1 MIQLITENNNLKEQA
16 KNNSEFKVNC
26 LKNIESMDE
35 YDINIID
42 LNSESLWYNKE
53 GNQESINEINDLK
66 HLKNTIENS
75 LSSKM
80 LIILPQNLNYFWHK
94 YNNKYLNEEQLK
106 NEVKLIKKIINE
118 NIYCFPFDLYYEKSI
133 TKIGDKRISSDFCF
147 NNKQIVDTKCTICKV
162 TEILSSNKSKK
173 INTIKVDDKIYITSL
188 NINENIDL
196 IIEFLKYIKIYN
208 ANEEIIPKWI
218 KDINILNDI
227 EINKQL
233 SQIEENI
240 LKLEQN
246 KVHIKEAIHENNKIK
261 SILYETDKKLQNK
274 IIEIL
279 NEMLDYNDDNFIDE
293 MEEDFRIKK
302 ENITFIVETKGL
314 KRNIA
319 GTDVSKTFNH
329 VLMYEEKLQE
339 IGEKENVKGIFI
351 VATQRD
357 RCLQKRE
364 KTPDRQISIAERN
377 NILIIR
383 TEELLKLFEAFRNKK
398 IKTEKIIKLF
408 NEQIGEFK
416 YGEE

>member
-1 MIQLITENNNLKEQA
+1 
-16 KNNSEFKVNC
+16 
-26 LKNIESMDE
+26 MDE

-80 LIILPQNLNYFWHK
+80 LIILPQNLNYFWYK

-133 TKIGDKRISSDFCF
+133 TQIGDKRISSDFCF

-357 RCLQKRE
+357 RCLQERE

>member
-80 LIILPQNLNYFWHK
+80 LIILPQNLNYFWYK

-118 NIYCFPFDLYYEKSI
+118 NIYCFPFDLYYEKS
-133 TKIGDKRISSDFCF
+133 ISSDFCF

-357 RCLQKRE
+357 RCLQERE

>member
-42 LNSESLWYNKE
+42 LNSENLWYNKE

-80 LIILPQNLNYFWHK
+80 LIILPQNLNYFWYK

-133 TKIGDKRISSDFCF
+133 TQIGDKRISSDFCF
-147 NNKQIVDTKCTICKV
+147 NNKQIVDTKWTICKV

-357 RCLQKRE
+357 RCLQERE

>member
-42 LNSESLWYNKE
+42 LNSENLWYNKE

-75 LSSKM
+75 LSAKM

-133 TKIGDKRISSDFCF
+133 TQIGDKRISSDFCF
-147 NNKQIVDTKCTICKV
+147 NNKQIVDTKWTICKV

-227 EINKQL
+227 EIKKQL
-233 SQIEENI
+233 IQIEENI

-246 KVHIKEAIHENNKIK
+246 KVHIKEAIHENNKIN
-261 SILYETDKKLQNK
+261 SILYETDKKLQTK

-357 RCLQKRE
+357 RCLQERE

>member
-42 LNSESLWYNKE
+42 LNYESLWHNKE

-133 TKIGDKRISSDFCF
+133 TQIGDKRISSDFCF

-357 RCLQKRE
+357 RCLQERE

>member
-80 LIILPQNLNYFWHK
+80 LIILPQNLNYFWYK
-94 YNNKYLNEEQLK
+94 YSNKYLNEEQLK

-133 TKIGDKRISSDFCF
+133 TQIGDKRISSDFCF

-233 SQIEENI
+233 SQIEESI

-357 RCLQKRE
+357 RCLQERE

>member
-42 LNSESLWYNKE
+42 LNSENLWYNKE

-133 TKIGDKRISSDFCF
+133 TQIGDKRISSDFCF
-147 NNKQIVDTKCTICKV
+147 NNKQIVDTKWTICKV

-227 EINKQL
+227 EIKKQL

-357 RCLQKRE
+357 RCLQERE

>member
-42 LNSESLWYNKE
+42 LNSENLWYNKA

-133 TKIGDKRISSDFCF
+133 TQIGDKRISSDFCF
-147 NNKQIVDTKCTICKV
+147 NNKQIVDTKWTICKV

-227 EINKQL
+227 EIKKQL

-357 RCLQKRE
+357 RCLQERE